1 MGILLKLAIL
11 FCAVAA
17 FAATPPRKIFPYPY
31 TQDDLPN
38 GLRLVTVPTD
48 YPNIVA
54 LYIVVQTG
62 SRNEIE
68 AGHTGFAHLF
78 EHLMFKGTAKF
89 PQDQYNNAIKR
100 MGAVSNAFTT
110 DDFTCYYTVFSKEDL
125 PGVLAMEADR
135 FQNLKFSEDEFKT
148 EALAVLGEYNKNASN
163 PFVKINEALRE
174 TAYTTHTYRHVTMG
188 FVKDVENMPQQ
199 YDYSVLFF
207 NRFYRPEY
215 ATIILCGDVKQRQ
228 ALDLVTKSWGAWKH
242 GDYKPAIPAEPAQ
255 DAPRTKN
262 VEWPNPTL
270 PLVAIAFKAPAY
282 TDSAADTAALDA
294 LSYLA
299 FSENSELYQKLVI
312 REQKADALFSS
323 AQRQVDPGL
332 FEVLARVKK
341 PEDIPYVRDQILA
354 TIRELR
360 EKPVEASR
368 LDTVRKHI
376 RYELALSMDNS
387 ETIAQI
393 LASFVA
399 LRRTPDTMNKFFEQ
413 YAALTPADIQR
424 AAAKYLTDN
433 ARTVVTLERPAEGK

>member
-1 MGILLKLAIL
+1 
-11 FCAVAA
+11 
-17 FAATPPRKIFPYPY
+17 
-31 TQDDLPN
+31 
-38 GLRLVTVPTD
+38 
-48 YPNIVA
+48 
-54 LYIVVQTG
+54 
-62 SRNEIE
+62 
-68 AGHTGFAHLF
+68 
-78 EHLMFKGTAKF
+78 
-89 PQDQYNNAIKR
+89 

-242 GDYKPAIPAEPAQ
+242 GDYKPEIPGEPAQ
-255 DAPRTKN
+255 DAPRSKH

-270 PLVAIAFKAPAY
+270 PLVAVAFKAPAY
-282 TDSAADTAALDA
+282 TDSAVDSAALDA

-323 AQRQVDPGL
+323 AQKQVDPGL

-341 PEDIPYVRDQILA
+341 PEDITYVRDQILA

-393 LASFVA
+393 LAGFVA

-433 ARTVVTLERPAEGK
+433 ARTVVTLERPTEGK